1 MRVTYSSKMQIP
13 TLVLDKYII
22 KDHEITGQE
31 MKTFLF
37 FFFICASIFSFFMFF

>member
-31 MKTFLF
+31 TKPFLF
-37 FFFICASIFSFFMFF
+37 FFICTSIFSLFMFF